1 MPMADRPLIYA
12 FFMGGKM
19 NIAIE
24 EICREIKK
32 LNESALCL
40 EEYSNELP
48 ALKSNLQR
56 IKAAIKMLEL
66 NFTEPEEYGKNA

>member
-1 MPMADRPLIYA
+1 
-12 FFMGGKM
+12 M

-32 LNESALCL
+32 LNQSALCL
-40 EEYSNELP
+40 EEYGEDIP

-56 IKAAIKMLEL
+56 IKAGIKMLEL
-66 NFTEPEEYGKNA
+66 NFTEPDEYSKSP

>member
-1 MPMADRPLIYA
+1 
-12 FFMGGKM
+12 M

-40 EEYSNELP
+40 EKHSNELP

-66 NFTEPEEYGKNA
+66 NFIEPEEYGKNS